1 MKTILLVTTAFVF
14 LSQSALACL
23 HFPNT
28 YQSRLQEGLQEVF
41 MFHDGKNAHM
51 VVRTNLE
58 SKKFPTEVAWVL
70 PFPSLPSKY
79 EEMNGVF
86 FTEVKSLFA
95 DADDAVKS
103 LQSKGRAMGGAG
115 NEGFK
120 IHDTVVLDS
129 YKIQP
134 IEILNAGAG
143 NEFNAWLKEN
153 KFNPM
158 PLENQRYYLK
168 KGAVFL
174 AIRMNLNKP
183 TTDNLASKP
192 LHIVYPAD
200 KLSMPIK
207 FTHDTREFDLDL
219 YVFSKKKLDKDLS
232 AMYLKQKG
240 TVLYENKRN
249 TPFLDSLIGK
259 QKGYISKYEGYG
271 LNKNGQLINK
281 LATDPEFT
289 IKDLN

>member
-1 MKTILLVTTAFVF
+1 MKSIIVVLTAFLF
-14 LSQSALACL
+14 TTQSTLACL
-23 HFPNT
+23 HFPNS

-41 MFHDGKNAHM
+41 MFHDGKDAHM

-58 SKKFPTEVAWVL
+58 SKKFPSEVAWVI

-79 EEMNGVF
+79 EEIKGVF
-86 FTEVKSLFA
+86 FEEVKSLF
-95 DADDAVKS
+95 DDGDEGSKGMISKS
-103 LQSKGRAMGGAG
+103 LGRGGTG
-115 NEGFK
+115 NDGFK
-120 IHDTVVLDS
+120 IHETVVLDS

-134 IEILNAGAG
+134 IEILNEGAG
-143 NEFNAWLKEN
+143 NEFNVWLKKN

-158 PLENQRYYLK
+158 PLENQKYYLK

-174 AIRMNLNKP
+174 AIRMNLDKP
-183 TTDNLASKP
+183 TTENLASKP

-200 KLSMPIK
+200 KLTMPIK

-219 YVFSKKKLDKDLS
+219 YVFSKKQLNKDLS
-232 AMYLKQKG
+232 AMYLKDKG
-240 TVLYENKRN
+240 SVLYMNKRN
-249 TPFLDSLIGK
+249 KPFLDSLIGK
-259 QKGYISKYEGYG
+259 QKGYITKYAGYG

-289 IKDLN
+289 MKELN

>member
-1 MKTILLVTTAFVF
+1 MKSILLVITAFVF

-58 SKKFPTEVAWVL
+58 AKKFPTEVAWVI

-86 FTEVKSLFA
+86 FREVKSYFA
-95 DADDAVKS
+95 DADDAVKG
-103 LQSKGRAMGGAG
+103 LGKGRFMGGNG
-115 NEGFK
+115 GEGFK
-120 IHDTVVLDS
+120 VHDTVVLDS

-134 IEILNAGAG
+134 IEILNEGAG
-143 NEFNAWLKEN
+143 NEFNAWLKTN

-158 PLENQRYYLK
+158 PLKNQKYYLK

-174 AIRMNLNKP
+174 AIRMSLDKPNTENLS
-183 TTDNLASKP
+183 SKP
-192 LHIVYPAD
+192 LHVVYSDD
-200 KLSMPIK
+200 KLSMPMK